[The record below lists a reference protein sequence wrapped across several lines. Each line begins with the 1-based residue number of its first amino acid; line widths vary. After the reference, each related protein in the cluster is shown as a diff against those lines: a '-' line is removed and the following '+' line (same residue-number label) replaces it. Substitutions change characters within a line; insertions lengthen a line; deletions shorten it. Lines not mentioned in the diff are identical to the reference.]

1 MSHHPIPIQIDDR
14 LVRGELILLDGA
26 LGTELERRGVGT
38 PLPLWSAQALLD
50 APDTLREIHDSYVR
64 AGADV
69 LATATFRTTP
79 RVMRKTKRPASEA
92 DRLTEMAV
100 RLAAEA
106 RDRARPGRPVWI
118 GGSIGPLEDCYRPE
132 DVPSRAELEREHRD
146 QALRLKRAG
155 AELLL
160 LETMNR
166 ADEAAIA
173 AEAARDA
180 GLPFFVSFI
189 CATGTEI
196 LSGEPLADAV
206 RRVEAF
212 SPLAVLVNCTP
223 LSETSKCLETMIR
236 AASGPVGC
244 YPNAGAIGATGG
256 WSFDPAITP
265 ERFATFA
272 SEWVRIGAQVV
283 GGCCGTTPEH
293 IRALREAMPPVL
305 VE

>member
-1 MSHHPIPIQIDDR
+1 MSLHPIDDR

-26 LGTELERRGVGT
+26 LGTELERRGVAT

-50 APDTLREIHDSYVR
+50 APDTLREVHADYVR

-79 RVMRKTKRPASEA
+79 RVMRKTGRPASEA
-92 DRLTEMAV
+92 DRLTESAV
-100 RLAAEA
+100 RIAAEA
-106 RDRARPGRPVWI
+106 RDRARPDRPVWI

-132 DVPSRAELEREHRD
+132 DVPSRVELEREHKD

-160 LETMNR
+160 LETMND
-166 ADEAAIA
+166 AGEAAIA
-173 AEAARDA
+173 AEAARDT

-189 CATGTEI
+189 CKNGTEL
-196 LSGEPLADAV
+196 LSGQPLSDAV
-206 RRVEAF
+206 RRLEAF
-212 SPLAVLVNCTP
+212 APLAVLVNCTP
-223 LSETSKCLETMIR
+223 LFDSARCLETMIR
-236 AASGPVGC
+236 VASGPIGC
-244 YPNAGAIGATGG
+244 YPNAGAVGDGGA
-256 WSFDPAITP
+256 WSFDPAMTP
-265 ERFATFA
+265 ERFASSA
-272 SEWVRIGAQVV
+272 SEWIRIGAQVL

-293 IRALREAMPPVL
+293 IRALREALPPVL